1 MVYLLADRDF
11 PSIILDAELQKKRK
25 QKGKKRQNR
34 KKKEEEKEASILL
47 GSFGVH
53 KKQEPG
59 ERVSH
64 CSAMGS
70 KMR

>member
-1 MVYLLADRDF
+1 MVCLLADRDF
-11 PSIILDAELQKKRK
+11 PSIILDAELKKKENR
-25 QKGKKRQNR
+25 R

-53 KKQEPG
+53 KKQVPG
-59 ERVSH
+59 ERVSY

-70 KMR
+70 RMR